1 MGSGTGFWAA
11 LLRASG
17 VDVSCFDVEPPSPE
31 PAAGSGKNQSA
42 AAQNEFHGDCPSF
55 LRVQRGTPAAL
66 RDRRWR
72 RHALLLCYPPPQVSP
87 DPDPDPGPNPSPS
100 PSPSFNPNPY
110 LKQRLVDSELRSVET
125 QQGAAAR
132 EAAIGRGAREGTDL
146 AAEARYLVIT
156 PVARGPTSPRRHVT

>member
-31 PAAGSGKNQSA
+31 PAAGSGEQTPA

-72 RHALLLCYPPPQVSP
+72 RHALLLCYPPPQVSAHP
-87 DPDPDPGPNPSPS
+87 HHHPHPHPNPHPHQVVPKGAVDEKGNQINSERS
-100 PSPSFNPNPY
+100 IVREVQS
-110 LKQRLVDSELRSVET
+110 LKLLSHEHIVKVMD
-125 QQGAAAR
+125 
-132 EAAIGRGAREGTDL
+132 AID
-146 AAEARYLVIT
+146 
-156 PVARGPTSPRRHVT
+156 HVVLTLTLTLTLT